1 MSNWQMRNAGLR
13 ANALM
18 HGSDTR
24 RRTRVGG
31 GRRLPNTIAFARPVK
46 LDNSFNAEDVMTISG
61 KMLSFVAFM
70 AAIAPAAYAADADKA
85 WPDRTVR
92 IITGSAG
99 GPPDA
104 VARTLADEFAKR
116 WKKSVI
122 VENRPGADFI
132 IAARG
137 LLEAQDGH
145 TLLLVPQGVF
155 TVNPLL
161 YGTLPYDPE
170 RDFAPISLA
179 AEDFLCVAAAPSP
192 GVNSLSEL
200 VKLAA
205 SKPGELSAYA
215 LPPGLAWL
223 AFQKRAGISTTL
235 VPYKAPTGAL
245 MDLSADRIHVALLP
259 LGVARG
265 QAEAGK
271 IKILAVTN
279 AVRAE
284 AAPEIPTV
292 AEAGYPDLTLGGLL
306 GLFGP
311 KDMPHALQERIASE
325 VHDILKEPEAKKR
338 LINLGLR
345 TLGTT
350 PAEFRSVLDEERA
363 KWAAIARAL
372 DIKPKRQ

>member
-1 MSNWQMRNAGLR
+1 MGMLIRMLSVM
-13 ANALM
+13 ALM
-18 HGSDTR
+18 
-24 RRTRVGG
+24 
-31 GRRLPNTIAFARPVK
+31 A
-46 LDNSFNAEDVMTISG
+46 
-61 KMLSFVAFM
+61 VA
-70 AAIAPAAYAADADKA
+70 APAVSAADADKA
-85 WPDRTVR
+85 WPDRSVR

-104 VARTLADEFAKR
+104 VARTLADDFAKR
-116 WKKSVI
+116 WMKSVI

-132 IAARG
+132 IAVRG

-145 TLLLVPQGVF
+145 TLLFAPLGVL

-161 YGTLPYDPE
+161 HGTLPYDPE

-179 AEDFLCVAAAPSP
+179 VEDFLCVAAAPSL

-205 SKPGELSAYA
+205 AKPGELNVYFPLGS
-215 LPPGLAWL
+215 PHLAWL
-223 AFQKRAGISTTL
+223 AFQKRAGISTTF
-235 VPYKAPTGAL
+235 VPYKAPTAAL
-245 MDLSADRIHVALLP
+245 MDLSAGRIHLAVMPFA
-259 LGVARG
+259 VVRG
-265 QAEAGK
+265 QAEAGAVK
-271 IKILAVTN
+271 VLAVTN

-311 KDMPHALQERIASE
+311 KDMPPALQERIASE
-325 VHDILKEPEAKKR
+325 MREILKESEVKKR

-363 KWAAIARAL
+363 KWAAFARAH
-372 DIKPKRQ
+372 DIKPKQQ

>member
-1 MSNWQMRNAGLR
+1 MGMPIRMLSLM
-13 ANALM
+13 ALM
-18 HGSDTR
+18 
-24 RRTRVGG
+24 
-31 GRRLPNTIAFARPVK
+31 
-46 LDNSFNAEDVMTISG
+46 
-61 KMLSFVAFM
+61 
-70 AAIAPAAYAADADKA
+70 AAAAPAVSAADADKA

-104 VARTLADEFAKR
+104 VARTLADDFAKR

-132 IAARG
+132 IAVRG

-145 TLLLVPQGVF
+145 TLLFAPQGVI

-161 YGTLPYDPE
+161 HGTLPYDPE

-179 AEDFLCVAAAPSP
+179 VEDFLCVAAAPSL

-205 SKPGELSAYA
+205 AKPGELNVYVA
-215 LPPGLAWL
+215 PGSPHLAWL
-223 AFQKRAGISTTL
+223 AFQKRAGISTTF
-235 VPYKAPTGAL
+235 VPYKAPAPAL
-245 MDLSADRIHVALLP
+245 MDLSAGRIHVAVIP
-259 LGVARG
+259 LAVVRG
-265 QAEAGK
+265 QAEAGAVK
-271 IKILAVTN
+271 VLAVTN

-311 KDMPHALQERIASE
+311 KDMSPALQCVRFLRSRRSKSASS
-325 VHDILKEPEAKKR
+325 ISASGRAAQLLASFAPCS
-338 LINLGLR
+338 
-345 TLGTT
+345 T
-350 PAEFRSVLDEERA
+350 RS
-363 KWAAIARAL
+363 ARNG
-372 DIKPKRQ
+372 QQ

>member
-1 MSNWQMRNAGLR
+1 MGMPIRMLSLM
-13 ANALM
+13 ALM
-18 HGSDTR
+18 AT
-24 RRTRVGG
+24 
-31 GRRLPNTIAFARPVK
+31 A
-46 LDNSFNAEDVMTISG
+46 
-61 KMLSFVAFM
+61 
-70 AAIAPAAYAADADKA
+70 APAVSAADADDKA

-104 VARTLADEFAKR
+104 VARTLADDFAKR

-132 IAARG
+132 IAVRG

-145 TLLLVPQGVF
+145 TLLFAPQGVI

-161 YGTLPYDPE
+161 HGTLPYDPE

-179 AEDFLCVAAAPSP
+179 VEDFLCVAAAPSL

-205 SKPGELSAYA
+205 AKPGELNVYVA
-215 LPPGLAWL
+215 PGSPHLAWL
-223 AFQKRAGISTTL
+223 AFQKRGGISTTF
-235 VPYKAPTGAL
+235 VPYKAPAPAL
-245 MDLSADRIHVALLP
+245 MDLSAGRIHVAVMP
-259 LGVARG
+259 LAVVRG
-265 QAEAGK
+265 QAEAGAVK
-271 IKILAVTN
+271 VLAVTN

-311 KDMPHALQERIASE
+311 KDMSPALQERIASE
-325 VHDILKEPEAKKR
+325 VREILKEPEVEKR
-338 LINLGLR
+338 LINLGIR
-345 TLGTT
+345 PRGTT
-350 PAEFRSVLDEERA
+350 PGEFRSVLDEERA
-363 KWAAIARAL
+363 KWTAIARAN
-372 DIKPKRQ
+372 DIKPKR